1 MFWQLK
7 IDVDP
12 GERVIVTDK
21 GRLLSVLTAGEHRL
35 STMGKDIKTF
45 KEVSDTLQVSWS
57 GLAQALRYQREL
69 AEQLWHVVDVPDG
82 HIALVWH
89 RYQPLQVLQGGQVHA
104 FWRPEQGELN
114 IKVLPKQQYW
124 LDEVLQQELLNQA
137 VLPKPL
143 KAYTVN
149 VDERLFV
156 LVQGRLER
164 VLARGQYVLNLDDS
178 TLKVLFAK
186 NQPRLYA
193 DTAQLDAWAADD
205 AALIAAHFECVQA
218 PENEVVLCNYQHGL
232 QHIVKPNTRTYFWKN
247 EQEPLLKERIS
258 IPADLQLDARTL
270 TQFQAAD
277 YQKRPELNALVQSI
291 DVPEQHQAIVSI
303 DHQHPR
309 ILDAGKYY
317 FWRLY
322 QDLSWKIVDLR
333 LQTVEVS
340 GQELL
345 SADKVT
351 IRVNVVCHYQVV
363 DSALWV
369 SQYANATDYVYR
381 ELQFAVRAVVGSR
394 SIDELLADKQ
404 AVDEALVEHMVNKH
418 IAGITIDSMG
428 LKDIILPGEI
438 RQILTKVVEAE
449 KSAQANNIRRRE
461 ETAATRSLLNT
472 ARVMEENPTAL
483 RLKELETL
491 EKVTEKIDK
500 ISVFGGLD
508 GVLNGLINIQ
518 APNQNNPSK

>member
-1 MFWQLK
+1 M
-7 IDVDP
+7 
-12 GERVIVTDK
+12 
-21 GRLLSVLTAGEHRL
+21 
-35 STMGKDIKTF
+35 
-45 KEVSDTLQVSWS
+45 
-57 GLAQALRYQREL
+57 
-69 AEQLWHVVDVPDG
+69 
-82 HIALVWH
+82 
-89 RYQPLQVLQGGQVHA
+89 
-104 FWRPEQGELN
+104 
-114 IKVLPKQQYW
+114 
-124 LDEVLQQELLNQA
+124 
-137 VLPKPL
+137 
-143 KAYTVN
+143 
-149 VDERLFV
+149 
-156 LVQGRLER
+156 
-164 VLARGQYVLNLDDS
+164 
-178 TLKVLFAK
+178 
-186 NQPRLYA
+186 
-193 DTAQLDAWAADD
+193 
-205 AALIAAHFECVQA
+205 
-218 PENEVVLCNYQHGL
+218 
-232 QHIVKPNTRTYFWKN
+232 
-247 EQEPLLKERIS
+247 
-258 IPADLQLDARTL
+258 
-270 TQFQAAD
+270 
-277 YQKRPELNALVQSI
+277 
-291 DVPEQHQAIVSI
+291 
-303 DHQHPR
+303 
-309 ILDAGKYY
+309 
-317 FWRLY
+317 
-322 QDLSWKIVDLR
+322 
-333 LQTVEVS
+333 EVS